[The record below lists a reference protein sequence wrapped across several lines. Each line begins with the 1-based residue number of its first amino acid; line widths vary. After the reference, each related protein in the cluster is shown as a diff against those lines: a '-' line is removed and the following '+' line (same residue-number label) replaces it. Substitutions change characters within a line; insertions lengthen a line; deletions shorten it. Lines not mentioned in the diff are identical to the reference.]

1 MKLLICTQAVD
12 ENDPAL
18 GFFVSWI
25 KTFAAACESVHV
37 VCLREGKHALPDN
50 VQVHSLGKERGVS
63 RLTYLARFYYFALRY
78 LFQYDAVF
86 VHMNPEYAI
95 LGWPIWKLTG
105 KRRVLWYA
113 HKSTPV
119 RLRIGSR
126 LVDAI
131 CTPTPEGFRLKRT
144 HLQVT
149 GHGIDLSHFA
159 ASRQPAPEFLRL
171 VSVGRISR
179 SKGIH
184 VILETLPDL
193 PKNGVPYQLLVIG
206 GTYTR
211 DDERYAEE
219 LHAFVETYDL
229 TSVTFMG
236 PRPAAEIPM
245 LLSRS
250 DVLVHPSTTGSLDKV
265 VLEAMAA
272 GCVVISSNDA
282 TRPILAK
289 IQADCAVEE
298 PRPDLFLRAIKN
310 IYSLGTDGRQDIG
323 EKGRAIVAAEHALP
337 QLIGRLVC
345 ILKNK

>member
-37 VCLREGKHALPDN
+37 VCLREGKHTLPNN
-50 VQVHSLGKERGVS
+50 VHIHSLGKERSVS
-63 RLTYLARFYYFALRY
+63 RLTYLARFYFLALRY

-86 VHMNPEYAI
+86 IHMNPEYAI
-95 LGWPIWKLTG
+95 LGWPIWKLMR

-131 CTPTPEGFRLKRT
+131 CTPTPEGFRLNRSPL
-144 HLQVT
+144 HVT
-149 GHGIDLSHFA
+149 GHGINLSNFT
-159 ASRQPAPEFLRL
+159 ASRQPATEFLRL
-171 VSVGRISR
+171 VSIGRISR
-179 SKGIH
+179 SKGIQ

-206 GTYTR
+206 APLTR
-211 DDERYAEE
+211 DDERYAKE
-219 LHAFVETYDL
+219 LHAYVDAHNL

-236 PRPAAEIPM
+236 ARPAAEIPL

-250 DVLVHPSTTGSLDKV
+250 DVVLHPSTTGSLDKV

-272 GCVVISSNDA
+272 GCVVISSNDSA
-282 TRPILAK
+282 RPILAK
-289 IQADCAVEE
+289 INAHCAVEE
-298 PRPDLFLRAIKN
+298 PRADLFLRAIKN
-310 IYSLGTDGRQDIG
+310 IYSLGRDGRQDIG

-337 QLIGRLVC
+337 QLIERLVC